1 MEYLERCNLKG
12 VFAMRSRED
21 EDISRENALWR
32 SSIKKMFQSGDLE
45 GLIDLKESPE
55 VLDEEILEL
64 LDKCINNLKNKEK
77 DRSQAE

>member
-1 MEYLERCNLKG
+1 
-12 VFAMRSRED
+12 MRSRED